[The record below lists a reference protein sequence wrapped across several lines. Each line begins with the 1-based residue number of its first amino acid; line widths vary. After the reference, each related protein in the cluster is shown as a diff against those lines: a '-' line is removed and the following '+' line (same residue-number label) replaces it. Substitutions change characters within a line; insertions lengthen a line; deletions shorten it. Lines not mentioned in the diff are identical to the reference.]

1 MKPHWPEFILSHFIA
16 SLPGSLSIES
26 SCANRRTTIFLKR
39 SASPTVLRSWRI
51 EGLAASFQSQM
62 GSKFL
67 HRGFANLHPNIPGLV
82 DWIGCLAGW
91 FVHMQLR
98 FARNIF
104 GTTSVL
110 QSSCLERM
118 SGIRIRYTCV
128 CFVIPCATEKHVQN
142 SLTSVQL
149 SLYSYIIIYSYDYQ
163 PGSPM
168 IQICI

>member
-91 FVHMQLR
+91 FTVAFCEEHLWNHQCVAIKLSRKDVWYTDPVYM
-98 FARNIF
+98 
-104 GTTSVL
+104 
-110 QSSCLERM
+110 RM
-118 SGIRIRYTCV
+118 FC
-128 CFVIPCATEKHVQN
+128 H
-142 SLTSVQL
+142 
-149 SLYSYIIIYSYDYQ
+149 
-163 PGSPM
+163 PM
-168 IQICI
+168 CN